1 MVISLSSAAILQNIR
16 LLQERSLSN
25 ESKRLVY
32 KIGLVQP
39 LDIIIMKNN
48 LVLITKLKILSQ
60 DIIRVISASQKNS

>member
-60 DIIRVISASQKNS
+60 YIIRVISASQKNS

>member
-16 LLQERSLSN
+16 LLLESSLSN

-32 KIGLVQP
+32 KIELIQP

-48 LVLITKLKILSQ
+48 LVVITKLKILSQ
-60 DIIRVISASQKNS
+60 DIIRVISAS

>member
-48 LVLITKLKILSQ
+48 
-60 DIIRVISASQKNS
+60 IRVISASQKNS